1 MWKKYNSTTLV
12 MKILILINK
21 IIKRWKSPKMSPR
34 LQSKLKMNLIYK
46 NLNSASKK
54 KTILSLLVSKRWLRS
69 MTISM
74 MSQDHW
80 YSQTSTACDTGC
92 DDCMLFDIINKHRKI
107 KKRSIIHHPRLFPL
121 FMNAGLTFIFGI
133 FIL

>member
-74 MSQDHW
+74 MSQDH
-80 YSQTSTACDTGC
+80 
-92 DDCMLFDIINKHRKI
+92 
-107 KKRSIIHHPRLFPL
+107 
-121 FMNAGLTFIFGI
+121 
-133 FIL
+133 